1 LYDRP
6 FVTHIDYFIPI
17 TNNKEFRVL
26 NTNIFSGLFYKI
38 SYDDSKDHNMF
49 VNIKE
54 ILDPDYV
61 YANKKLYLTY
71 NSERHETKSN
81 LQIID
86 IDDYKITKCIDV
98 ATNQKKIQK
107 QLKER
112 YEFISKLKN

>member
-1 LYDRP
+1 
-6 FVTHIDYFIPI
+6 
-17 TNNKEFRVL
+17 
-26 NTNIFSGLFYKI
+26 
-38 SYDDSKDHNMF
+38 MF